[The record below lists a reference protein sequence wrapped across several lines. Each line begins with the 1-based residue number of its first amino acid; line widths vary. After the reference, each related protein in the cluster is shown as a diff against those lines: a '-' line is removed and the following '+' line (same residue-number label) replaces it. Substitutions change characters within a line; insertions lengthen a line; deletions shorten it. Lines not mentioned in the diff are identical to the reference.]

1 VPTEHEK
8 KASKEHLRVALDK
21 MADKASLPPHGAVD
35 QVLILLLYPIQDFL
49 VMRLMWLELNI
60 ILMVL
65 NLTRSGGRRSG

>member
-1 VPTEHEK
+1 VWRDVPTEHEK

-49 VMRLMWLELNI
+49 VMRL
-60 ILMVL
+60 
-65 NLTRSGGRRSG
+65 